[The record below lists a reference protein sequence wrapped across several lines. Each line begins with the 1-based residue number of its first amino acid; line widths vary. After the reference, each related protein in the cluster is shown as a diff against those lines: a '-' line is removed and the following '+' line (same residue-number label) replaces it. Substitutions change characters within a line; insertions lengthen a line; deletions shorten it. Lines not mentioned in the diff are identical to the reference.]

1 MNKILIIE
9 DDPTI
14 VEGLEDTLAFHDY
27 DVFTA
32 GSGKAGLAL
41 FKKETPHLVILD
53 VMLPGVDG
61 FQVCKKIKQLNKNMP
76 VIMLTA
82 KAMENDKLLGFELG
96 ADDYITKPFSIKE
109 LVARVKAVLKRS
121 VAASAP
127 VKKEEAPL
135 VN

>member
-32 GSGKAGLAL
+32 GTGKDGLAIL
-41 FKKETPHLVILD
+41 RKESPHLVILD

-61 FQVCKKIKQLNKNMP
+61 FQVCKKIKQINKNMP

-96 ADDYITKPFSIKE
+96 ADDY
-109 LVARVKAVLKRS
+109 
-121 VAASAP
+121 
-127 VKKEEAPL
+127 
-135 VN
+135 